1 MNQVELVHW
10 VVVNF
15 QLGKPLAQ
23 GIINII
29 LNKQQHNEQFNHMKF
44 VAKVHFYCIY
54 IYLFIYFSSCILHCN
69 LDKDYIFFLTGKHCQ
84 PSLTKWGIGIA
95 KHDNNYH

>member
-1 MNQVELVHW
+1 MLHAKFYCNLNNQERLTIYKKKHIEFIGMNQVELVHW

-44 VAKVHFYCIY
+44 VAKMHFHIVYN
-54 IYLFIYFSSCILHCN
+54 F
-69 LDKDYIFFLTGKHCQ
+69 FFLFLRAFCIVT
-84 PSLTKWGIGIA
+84 
-95 KHDNNYH
+95 